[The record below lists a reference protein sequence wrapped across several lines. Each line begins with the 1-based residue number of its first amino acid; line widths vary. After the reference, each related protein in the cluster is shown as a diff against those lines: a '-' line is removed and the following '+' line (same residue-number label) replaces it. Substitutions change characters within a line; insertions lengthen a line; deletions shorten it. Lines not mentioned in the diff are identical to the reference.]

1 MTAPANLFDQQESN
15 RRRSFW
21 LVTGFVLF
29 FAWVGFGG
37 DVAWYLMSASPAS
50 GPEAGLSAEHQH
62 TVPWI
67 GIIVTLIAGAT
78 CWYSWKK
85 GAERV
90 LWATGAKEVVEAESD
105 LERRLVNVVEEMAIA
120 SGLPR
125 PRIFVV
131 PDADPNAFATGI
143 EPGKACIAVTQ
154 GLLETLN
161 REELQGVVAHEM
173 AHVQN
178 FDTRLMTLLA
188 AMVGAIALMSDG
200 MGRMIR
206 FGGFGGRRSSD
217 RGGSDRGGNPLALV
231 ILVLWVITLILAPVI
246 SRFLAMAVSR
256 KREYLA
262 DATGAQFTRN
272 PMALASALE
281 KLDAAAAPTQAITRG
296 AAHLCIV
303 DPTASSLSA
312 REGFLGDVFVESSA
326 DRDAD
331 HPAQGDGLPAGQGGR
346 PAVTPRLA
354 VDCSR
359 WRVFLL
365 AAIGSAGILL
375 RTRGGAPARG
385 SGAGPGTRCGSSR
398 RAPTATSWSS
408 ATASAKRCCT
418 TRSSR
423 RRSRSTRRHIRP
435 RSPRSASGSIST
447 STRSSPSSTSSRT
460 TSSATTSPAC

>member
-1 MTAPANLFDQQESN
+1 MTAPANLFEQQASN

-37 DVAWYLMSASPAS
+37 DIAWYLMST
-50 GPEAGLSAEHQH
+50 GPGMANRPDYAPH
-62 TVPWI
+62 TVPGI
-67 GIIVTLIAGAT
+67 GIVTTLMAGAV

-85 GAERV
+85 GAQRV
-90 LWATGAKEVVEAESD
+90 LWATGAREILTPQNDGEQ
-105 LERRLVNVVEEMAIA
+105 RLVNVVEEMAIA

-143 EPGKACIAVTQ
+143 EPSQACIAVTE
-154 GLLETLN
+154 GLLGSLN

-200 MGRMIR
+200 MGRMLR
-206 FGGFGGRRSSD
+206 FGNFGGGRSSGRSSND
-217 RGGSDRGGNPLALV
+217 KGGNPLALLV
-231 ILVLWVITLILAPVI
+231 LVLWVITLILAPII

-272 PMALASALE
+272 PLALAAALE
-281 KLDAAAAPTQAITRG
+281 KLDAAGAPTQTITKG

-303 DPTASSLSA
+303 DPSASQISQK
-312 REGFLGDVFVESSA
+312 EGFLGDVFSS
-326 DRDAD
+326 
-331 HPAQGDGLPAGQGGR
+331 HPPIRMRIA
-346 PAVTPRLA
+346 RLKGMA
-354 VDCSR
+354 YQQAKMD
-359 WRVFLL
+359 
-365 AAIGSAGILL
+365 SAG
-375 RTRGGAPARG
+375 
-385 SGAGPGTRCGSSR
+385 
-398 RAPTATSWSS
+398 
-408 ATASAKRCCT
+408 
-418 TRSSR
+418 
-423 RRSRSTRRHIRP
+423 
-435 RSPRSASGSIST
+435 
-447 STRSSPSSTSSRT
+447 
-460 TSSATTSPAC
+460 

>member
-1 MTAPANLFDQQESN
+1 MEQPANLFEQQASN

-37 DVAWYLMSASPAS
+37 DIAWYLMST
-50 GPEAGLSAEHQH
+50 GPGMEARSDYAPH

-67 GIIVTLIAGAT
+67 GIIATLIAGSV

-90 LWATGAKEVVEAESD
+90 LWATGAREILEPATD
-105 LERRLVNVVEEMAIA
+105 GERRLVNVVEEMAIA
-120 SGLPR
+120 SGLPK
-125 PRIFVV
+125 PRMFVV

-143 EPGKACIAVTQ
+143 EPTKACIAVTE
-154 GLLETLN
+154 GLLGALS

-200 MGRMIR
+200 MGRMLR
-206 FGGFGGRRSSD
+206 FGSFGGGSSSRS
-217 RGGSDRGGNPLALV
+217 GGRSNDKGGNPLALV
-231 ILVLWVITLILAPVI
+231 VLVLWVITLILAPVI

-281 KLDAAAAPTQAITRG
+281 KLDAAGEPTHTITKG

-303 DPTASSLSA
+303 DPSASQLS
-312 REGFLGDVFVESSA
+312 RKEGFLGDVFSS
-326 DRDAD
+326 
-331 HPAQGDGLPAGQGGR
+331 HPPIRMRIA
-346 PAVTPRLA
+346 RLRGMA
-354 VDCSR
+354 YQQVK
-359 WRVFLL
+359 LE
-365 AAIGSAGILL
+365 SAG
-375 RTRGGAPARG
+375 
-385 SGAGPGTRCGSSR
+385 
-398 RAPTATSWSS
+398 
-408 ATASAKRCCT
+408 
-418 TRSSR
+418 
-423 RRSRSTRRHIRP
+423 
-435 RSPRSASGSIST
+435 
-447 STRSSPSSTSSRT
+447 
-460 TSSATTSPAC
+460 